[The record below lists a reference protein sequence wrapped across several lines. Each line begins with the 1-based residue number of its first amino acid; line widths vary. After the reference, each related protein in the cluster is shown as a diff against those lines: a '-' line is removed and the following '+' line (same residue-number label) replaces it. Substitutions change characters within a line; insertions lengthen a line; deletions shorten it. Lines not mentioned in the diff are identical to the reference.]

1 MKLVI
6 IDGSI
11 RNAKAT
17 PRVAKWVEK
26 SARQNLQD
34 VEIETVDLKE
44 LNLPQFE
51 EPVSP
56 MMNPDR
62 KPEGAVKQWLD
73 TLASADG
80 FVFITPEYNHS
91 MPGGLKNAID
101 LIDHQ
106 VTRKPFATVGH
117 GGTGAARAIGQVKQA
132 LNANIGAVPMPVSVH
147 VLGYIGYTNDF
158 DEDGNA
164 TSETVKKLE
173 GTLADVLNN
182 LQWYMKALKTAR
194 EE

>member
-17 PRVAKWVEK
+17 PRIAKWVEK
-26 SARQNLQD
+26 AAKESLKGI
-34 VEIETVDLKE
+34 EIETVDLKE

-56 MMNPDR
+56 MMNPER
-62 KPEGAVKQWLD
+62 KPEGAVKEWLD
-73 TLASADG
+73 ILANADG
-80 FVFITPEYNHS
+80 YVFITPEYNHG

-101 LIDHQ
+101 LIGHE
-106 VTRKPFATVGH
+106 VTKKPFAVVGH
-117 GGTGAARAIGQVKQA
+117 GGTGAARAIAQVKQA

-147 VLGYIGYTNDF
+147 VIGYVAYTNDI

-164 TSETVKKLE
+164 TTDAVKGLE
-173 GTLADVLNN
+173 GPLANVLDT
-182 LQWYMKALKTAR
+182 LQWYMGALKTAR

>member
-26 SARQNLQD
+26 AAKESLKD
-34 VEIETVDLKE
+34 IEIETVDLKE

-73 TLASADG
+73 ILASADG
-80 FVFITPEYNHS
+80 FVFITPEYNHG

-106 VTRKPFATVGH
+106 VTKKPFATVGH
-117 GGTGAARAIGQVKQA
+117 GGTGAARAIAQVKQA

-147 VLGYIGYTNDF
+147 VIGYIGYTNDI

-164 TSETVKKLE
+164 TTDAVKGLE
-173 GTLADVLNN
+173 GPLTNVLNT
-182 LQWYMKALKTAR
+182 LQWYMGALKTAR

>member
-11 RNAKAT
+11 RDAKAT

-26 SARQNLQD
+26 AANQTLEG

-51 EPVSP
+51 EPASP

-62 KPEGAVKQWLD
+62 QPEGVVKQWLD

-80 FVFITPEYNHS
+80 FVFITPEYNHG

-106 VTRKPFATVGH
+106 VTKKPFAVVGH
-117 GGTGAARAIGQVKQA
+117 GGTGAARAIAQVKQV

-147 VLGYIGYTNDF
+147 VLGYIGYTNDI

-164 TSETVKKLE
+164 TTDAVKEVEGALANVLET
-173 GTLADVLNN
+173 
-182 LQWYMKALKTAR
+182 LQWYMSALKTAR

>member
-11 RNAKAT
+11 RDAKAT

-26 SARQNLQD
+26 SAQQALKD

-44 LNLPQFE
+44 LHLPQFE

-56 MMNPDR
+56 MMNQDR
-62 KPEGAVKQWLD
+62 KPEGPVKQWLD

-80 FVFITPEYNHS
+80 YVFITPEYNHG

-101 LIDHQ
+101 MIDHQ
-106 VTRKPFATVGH
+106 VNRKPFALVGH
-117 GGTGAARAIGQVKQA
+117 GGTGAARAIAQVKQA
-132 LNANIGAVPMPVSVH
+132 LNANIGAVPMPVSIH
-147 VLGYIGYTNDF
+147 VLGYIGYTNDI
-158 DEDGNA
+158 DEGGTA
-164 TSETVKKLE
+164 TTEAVKRLE
-173 GTLADVLNN
+173 GTLANILEN
-182 LQWYMKALKTAR
+182 LEWYMKALKTAR

>member
-26 SARQNLQD
+26 SAKQSLKD
-34 VEIETVDLKE
+34 IEIKTVDLKE

-51 EPVSP
+51 EPISP

-62 KPEGAVKQWLD
+62 KPEGVVKEWLD
-73 TLASADG
+73 ILMSADG
-80 FVFITPEYNHS
+80 FVFITPEYNHG

-106 VTRKPFATVGH
+106 VTKKPFAVVGH
-117 GGTGAARAIGQVKQA
+117 GGTGAARAIAQVKQA

-147 VLGYIGYTNDF
+147 VLGYIGYTNDI

-164 TSETVKKLE
+164 TTDAVKGLE
-173 GTLADVLNN
+173 GTLANVLET

>member
-17 PRVAKWVEK
+17 PRIAKWVHEAAK
-26 SARQNLQD
+26 ENLAD
-34 VEIETVDLKE
+34 VEIELVDLKE

-80 FVFITPEYNHS
+80 FVIITPEYNHG

-101 LIDHQ
+101 LIDFQ
-106 VTRKPFATVGH
+106 VMKKPFTVVGH
-117 GGTGAARAIGQVKQA
+117 GGTGGARAIAQVKQV
-132 LNANIGAVPMPVSVH
+132 LNGNLGAVPIHSAVNVI
-147 VLGYIGYTNDF
+147 GYVGYTNDI
-158 DEDGNA
+158 DESGEA
-164 TSETVKKLE
+164 TTDATKALAGPLAE
-173 GTLADVLNN
+173 GLKT
-182 LQWYMKALKTAR
+182 LQWYMGALKTAR

>member
-26 SARQNLQD
+26 AARENLKD
-34 VEIETVDLKE
+34 IEIETVDLKE

-56 MMNPDR
+56 MMNPER
-62 KPEGAVKQWLD
+62 KPEGVVKQWLD

-80 FVFITPEYNHS
+80 LVFITPEYNHG

-106 VTRKPFATVGH
+106 VTKKPFALVGH

-132 LNANIGAVPMPVSVH
+132 LNANIGAVPMPVSIH
-147 VLGYIGYTNDF
+147 VLGYIGYTNDI
-158 DEDGNA
+158 DEEGNA
-164 TSETVKKLE
+164 TTDAVKGLE
-173 GTLADVLNN
+173 GPLANVLETLK
-182 LQWYMKALKTAR
+182 WYMGALKTAR

>member
-6 IDGSI
+6 VDGSI
-11 RNAKAT
+11 RDAKAT
-17 PRVAKWVEK
+17 PRITKWVEK
-26 SARQNLQD
+26 AAREKLTD

-44 LNLPQFE
+44 LNLPQFS

-56 MMNPDR
+56 MMNQDR
-62 KPEGAVKQWLD
+62 KPEGVVKQWLD

-80 FVFITPEYNHS
+80 YVIITPEYNHS

-106 VTRKPFATVGH
+106 VMRKPFMVVGH
-117 GGTGAARAIGQVKQA
+117 GGTGGARAIAQVKQA
-132 LNANIGAVPMPVSVH
+132 LNANIGAVPIPNSINI
-147 VLGYIGYTNDF
+147 LGYIGFTNDI
-158 DEDGNA
+158 DENGEA
-164 TSETVKKLE
+164 TTEATRQLGGPLSGALET
-173 GTLADVLNN
+173 
-182 LQWYMKALKTAR
+182 LQWYMGALKTAR